1 MDVLNP
7 SRAAKPGGPA
17 PAPADI
23 FAPLAPM
30 PIPTNLFV
38 PSSGVCHVQDGIITC
53 IHQQHLVVV
62 EDFLLLK
69 IELIPCLFVSLD

>member
-38 PSSGVCHVQDGIITC
+38 PSSGVCHVQEGIITC
-53 IHQQHLVVV
+53 IHQHLVAV

-69 IELIPCLFVSLD
+69 IEVIPCLFVSLD

>member
-7 SRAAKPGGPA
+7 SRTAKPGGLA

-30 PIPTNLFV
+30 PMPSNLFV
-38 PSSGVCHVQDGIITC
+38 PSSGSCY
-53 IHQQHLVVV
+53 
-62 EDFLLLK
+62 
-69 IELIPCLFVSLD
+69 VSK